1 MLRRSDR
8 TVLFIIFLIAF
19 IFRSAG
25 ASHDFPFIFHPD
37 EPTIIRS
44 ALGIRF
50 NSNPAHFDWPH
61 LYIYLNYFLYMAFAY
76 FRDFVSNLGLRQLF
90 EGVFSIMWQD
100 NIVFYYITRLLTAF
114 LGALTIVPVYL
125 TGKNIFNNKVGLL
138 SALTMAALPFHV
150 WHAHY
155 ALSDT
160 AMVLLVACTMY
171 VASQILMRNSVSDY
185 AGAGLYAGLAAST
198 KYNGGLSAV
207 MVPLAHLLR
216 IIKSPDEELIDLKGI
231 LNLVIS
237 GIFAIIGFIIGTPFA
252 FLDYKTFLRTDGPK
266 GALWQFTNVGAVPM
280 NNRIPEF
287 FHEMVFRV
295 ADDLGYIVLGVFFF
309 ILVLVFVKL
318 ILRKS
323 NETDINLLFLLLP
336 TLFYLFYTSG
346 FAHSRSHYYMI
357 AYPAMAVIFGY
368 FVATVYEIIERK
380 SNRLSFLAILF
391 LFIPIFYFSF
401 VNTVR
406 FVNGDTRSILHTWLQ
421 LNNKQNLTV
430 VYNVRNLDTVLKT
443 KQYNSKRGF
452 GEVNYLNAGYAVLS
466 YDHIVPEAREMNAYL
481 KVSGRLEKV
490 FEIKNS
496 YFLGPNIE
504 IFQINND

>member
-1 MLRRSDR
+1 MPA
-8 TVLFIIFLIAF
+8 TGFL
-19 IFRSAG
+19 
-25 ASHDFPFIFHPD
+25 
-37 EPTIIRS
+37 
-44 ALGIRF
+44 
-50 NSNPAHFDWPH
+50 
-61 LYIYLNYFLYMAFAY
+61 
-76 FRDFVSNLGLRQLF
+76 
-90 EGVFSIMWQD
+90 
-100 NIVFYYITRLLTAF
+100 
-114 LGALTIVPVYL
+114 
-125 TGKNIFNNKVGLL
+125 
-138 SALTMAALPFHV
+138 
-150 WHAHY
+150 
-155 ALSDT
+155 
-160 AMVLLVACTMY
+160 
-171 VASQILMRNSVSDY
+171 
-185 AGAGLYAGLAAST
+185 
-198 KYNGGLSAV
+198 
-207 MVPLAHLLR
+207 
-216 IIKSPDEELIDLKGI
+216 
-231 LNLVIS
+231 
-237 GIFAIIGFIIGTPFA
+237 IGTPFA

-266 GALWQFTNVGAVPM
+266 GALWQFTNVGSVPM

-346 FAHSRSHYYMI
+346 FSHSRSHYYMI

-481 KVSGRLEKV
+481 KVSGRLE
-490 FEIKNS
+490 
-496 YFLGPNIE
+496 
-504 IFQINND
+504 D

>member
-160 AMVLLVACTMY
+160 AMVLLVACTM
-171 VASQILMRNSVSDY
+171 
-185 AGAGLYAGLAAST
+185 
-198 KYNGGLSAV
+198 
-207 MVPLAHLLR
+207 
-216 IIKSPDEELIDLKGI
+216 
-231 LNLVIS
+231 
-237 GIFAIIGFIIGTPFA
+237 
-252 FLDYKTFLRTDGPK
+252 
-266 GALWQFTNVGAVPM
+266 
-280 NNRIPEF
+280 
-287 FHEMVFRV
+287 
-295 ADDLGYIVLGVFFF
+295 
-309 ILVLVFVKL
+309 
-318 ILRKS
+318 
-323 NETDINLLFLLLP
+323 
-336 TLFYLFYTSG
+336 
-346 FAHSRSHYYMI
+346 
-357 AYPAMAVIFGY
+357 
-368 FVATVYEIIERK
+368 
-380 SNRLSFLAILF
+380 
-391 LFIPIFYFSF
+391 
-401 VNTVR
+401 
-406 FVNGDTRSILHTWLQ
+406 
-421 LNNKQNLTV
+421 
-430 VYNVRNLDTVLKT
+430 
-443 KQYNSKRGF
+443 
-452 GEVNYLNAGYAVLS
+452 
-466 YDHIVPEAREMNAYL
+466 
-481 KVSGRLEKV
+481 
-490 FEIKNS
+490 
-496 YFLGPNIE
+496 
-504 IFQINND
+504 